1 MTIVSFSL
9 DAGKFEN
16 ISQLEKHRL
25 SKYH

>member
-9 DAGKFEN
+9 DAGKIEK
-16 ISQLEKHRL
+16 ISQLERHEL